1 MNYNGMIDDVHRDQR
16 RIYLKQSHNFA
27 CVCPACNLPEEQ
39 LQVQDRLSD
48 EFERLLNMKKDV
60 RAINA
65 SMNNSDTSEE
75 LKCLKNLYKT
85 AKDLR
90 FFRRVEILNNIV
102 EQGFDA
108 ACQGYLTWVKMEK
121 LKNRFPR
128 EMLDGKKSM
137 FWKDVDTFAK
147 IGLEISTTVYGPE
160 HSKCIEWRK
169 RIEDPVQYFKD
180 TNQGDPHW
188 QQ

>member
-1 MNYNGMIDDVHRDQR
+1 MIDDDIHRDQR
-16 RIYLKQSHNFA
+16 RIALFQSHNFA
-27 CVCPACNLPEEQ
+27 CVCPACDLPEEQ
-39 LQVQDRLSD
+39 IQVQDRLSD
-48 EFERLLNMKKDV
+48 KFERLLEMKKDV
-60 RAINA
+60 KAKNA

-90 FFRRVEILNNIV
+90 FFRRVEILKQIV

-108 ACQGYLTWVKMEK
+108 ACQGYLTFLEMEK
-121 LKNRFPR
+121 LPLANRIPR
-128 EMLDGKKSM
+128 EMLDEKKSM
-137 FWKDVDTFAK
+137 FWREVGTFAK
-147 IGLEISTTVYGPE
+147 VGLEISTTVYGPE

-180 TNQGDPHW
+180 TSNKGDPHW